1 MEKRNMGNPGQ
12 HDYGYGTF
20 SSGEGDNYDLAEMQG
35 GPSPI
40 ELLKR
45 LFGKPKNPEEE
56 AAMQQVMS
64 APPEVQAQVV
74 QQMTQGGAPAEGQ
87 GASAGN
93 ANTPQSPVAT
103 PLPEETMPVAQE
115 LPPSNVMEPETET
128 LDGLWGNPGAV
139 AGAGAAAGIAAL
151 PYMMNQGAQ
160 GGNVPKIPPSPG
172 QPAMPSGGNLPPPVA
187 ELPQQQAL
195 PTPPDAGMPPPQGAP
210 MIEGANPTQP
220 QLPPSPH
227 TPDQAGAIPLGQD
240 VEEPNYNFYKRGEQ
254 VMMPSGERFSVD
266 DTGSR
271 VVVYNVDG
279 REVTDPMTLKM
290 IQEQIRKDPSR
301 RMRSL
306 GNGILHTIRGLR

>member
-1 MEKRNMGNPGQ
+1 MEKRNMGNPEQ
-12 HDYGYGTF
+12 QDYGYGTF

-172 QPAMPSGGNLPPPVA
+172 QPTMPSGGNLPPPVA
-187 ELPQQQAL
+187 EIPQQQAL
-195 PTPPDAGMPPPQGAP
+195 PTPPNAGMPPPQGAP
-210 MIEGANPTQP
+210 MIEGANPQQP
-220 QLPPSPH
+220 QLPPSPN
-227 TPDQAGAIPLGQD
+227 TPDQAGAIPLPD
-240 VEEPNYNFYKRGEQ
+240 STPGER
-254 VMMPSGERFSVD
+254 VMMPTGEEFYIAEGPNGVIVR
-266 DTGSR
+266 
-271 VVVYNVDG
+271 NVDG
-279 REVTDPMTLKM
+279 REVSDPMTMKM